1 MYDRVLL
8 PTDGSEAAE
17 AAAEHAYSLA
27 ERYDAELH
35 VLHVVPENETTAIVG
50 RGDERLD
57 ALEARG
63 RDAVTPLVE
72 DATARDLSVTSAIE
86 VGTPYRQIL
95 AYADEEDVD
104 IVVMST
110 HGRSG
115 VGRVVMGSVTERVIR
130 VGETPVVAV
139 PRA

>member
-17 AAAEHAYSLA
+17 AAAKHAYSHA
-27 ERYDAELH
+27 DRYDAELH
-35 VLHVVPENETTAIVG
+35 VLHVVPEDESASIVG
-50 RGDERLD
+50 HGDERLD
-57 ALEARG
+57 TLEVRG
-63 RDAVTPLVE
+63 REAITPLVKE
-72 DATARDLSVTSAIE
+72 ATARGLSVTSAIE
-86 VGTPYRQIL
+86 FGTPYREIL
-95 AYADEEDVD
+95 AYADERDVD
-104 IVVMST
+104 LVVMST

-139 PRA
+139 QRP